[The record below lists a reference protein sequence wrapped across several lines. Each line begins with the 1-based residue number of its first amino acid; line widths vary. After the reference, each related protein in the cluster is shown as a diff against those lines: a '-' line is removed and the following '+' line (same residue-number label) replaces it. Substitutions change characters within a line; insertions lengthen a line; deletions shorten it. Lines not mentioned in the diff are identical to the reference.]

1 MRALSHSSKRSCR
14 SKLEDVRAAVLL
26 FGLATCAAGADLESL
41 ADQGHYLR
49 LKALV
54 EPLVKADPTDAKAT
68 YFLAEAEA
76 ALGNLDIGLKLAE
89 QAVALDPKSA
99 KSHALLAGTC
109 GRVAQSAGL
118 LKQLQYAR
126 RAKKELDTA
135 LELDPN
141 NEGAL
146 YGLALFY
153 YAAPSMLGG
162 DKQKAQVAAE
172 LLTKLNPVRGYLT
185 QAKLATERKDPAAE
199 EDFYKKAIAADPT
212 SYDAKIKLGTFYLS
226 RNLNAAWDLAN
237 EALTLNPGQA
247 DAWKLLAQ
255 VHIGTQCW
263 EELRAT
269 LEAAR
274 AEIPDDLSPYY
285 YSAVALE
292 QSGHFFNWAA
302 DFLDLYLSNPPE
314 GEEPTLAE
322 AEKAS
327 KRVKSIAV
335 RAAL

>member
-1 MRALSHSSKRSCR
+1 VKVVLFIFAF
-14 SKLEDVRAAVLL
+14 AA
-26 FGLATCAAGADLESL
+26 CAAGAGPEEL
-41 ADQGHYLR
+41 ADAGHYLR

-54 EPLVKADPTDAKAT
+54 EPLVKADPTDAKSA
-68 YFLAEAEA
+68 YWLSQAEG
-76 ALGNLDIGLKLAE
+76 ALGNLDTALKLAD
-89 QAVALDPKSA
+89 QAIALDPKNA
-99 KSHALLAGTC
+99 RYHAQAAAAC
-109 GRVAQSAGL
+109 GRLAQASGL
-118 LKQLQYAR
+118 LKQLQYGR

-162 DKQKAQVAAE
+162 DKQKAQAAAE

-185 QAKLATERKDPAAE
+185 QAKLANERKDAAAE
-199 EDFYKKAIAADPT
+199 EDYYKKAIAADPAA
-212 SYDAKIKLGTFYLS
+212 YEPKVKLANFYMTRDLS
-226 RNLNAAWDLAN
+226 AAWDLAN
-237 EALTLNPGQA
+237 EALTLDPGQA
-247 DAWKLLAQ
+247 EAWKLLAQ
-255 VHIGTQCW
+255 VDVATHCW

-269 LEAAR
+269 LEQAR
-274 AEIPDDLSPYY
+274 AEVPDDLAPYY

-292 QSGHFFNWAA
+292 QSGHFFGWAS
-302 DFLDLYLSNPPE
+302 DFLDLYMSSAPE

-327 KRVKSIAV
+327 KRVRSVAF
-335 RAAL
+335 RASME

>member
-1 MRALSHSSKRSCR
+1 MR
-14 SKLEDVRAAVLL
+14 VVVLL
-26 FGLATCAAGADLESL
+26 FGFLGLAAAADPEVL

-54 EPLVKADPTDAKAT
+54 EPLVKANPADAQAT
-68 YFLAEAEA
+68 YFLAEAEG
-76 ALGNLDIGLKLAE
+76 ALGNLDTGLKLAE
-89 QAVALDPKSA
+89 QAVALDPKNA
-99 KSHALLAGTC
+99 KYHALLAGTC
-109 GRVAQSAGL
+109 GRLAQTSGL
-118 LKQLQYAR
+118 LKQLQFGR
-126 RAKKELDTA
+126 RAKKELDAA

-162 DKQKAQVAAE
+162 DKQKAQAAADQ
-172 LLTKLNPVRGYLT
+172 LTKLNPVRGYLT
-185 QAKLATERKDPAAE
+185 QAKLANERKDPVAE
-199 EDFYKKAIAADPT
+199 EDFYKKAIAADAT
-212 SYDAKIKLGTFYLS
+212 SYDAKIKLGTFYLT
-226 RNLNAAWDLAN
+226 RDLGAAWELAN

-255 VHIGTQCW
+255 VHVGTQCW

-274 AEIPDDLSPYY
+274 AEVPDDLAPFY

-302 DFLDLYLSNPPE
+302 EFLDLYLSAPAE
-314 GEEPTLAE
+314 GEEPTVAE
-322 AEKAS
+322 AEKAA
-327 KRVKSIAV
+327 KRVKSIAL
-335 RAAL
+335 RAAI